1 MPASTTYRTWQ
12 VIVERE
18 LFRSLALTLKD
29 LTLFSKYCRERKHYV
44 KHILLEIWLTH
55 RVGNDMDKVC
65 FTEATET
72 LFLELSTWEERGI
85 TLEFGILPFT
95 ARGQRFYPGRSKNFY
110 IRYGPP
116 PRKRSLDGQLRTSDE
131 VKIFDP
137 YGELNPAINVSDLHM
152 PSALD
157 ILGYVHLT
165 FHDDSKPGT
174 SLLAKVDC
182 VSKLLIRRRYMPKI
196 SIQSLSTIVKSLP
209 SLESLQL
216 ERWCYPHPLYHHD
229 RASGIFSLFSQHI
242 HLLISIRL

>member
-1 MPASTTYRTWQ
+1 MIALGKADSSVDISPYATVCKSWQ

-18 LFRSLALTLKD
+18 LFRSLTLTLKD

-72 LFLELSTWEERGI
+72 LFLELSTWEVHGI
-85 TLEFGILPFT
+85 TLEFGIVPWT

-116 PRKRSLDGQLRTSDE
+116 PRKRPLDEHLRNSDDRK
-131 VKIFDP
+131 VFDP
-137 YGELNPAINVSDLHM
+137 YGEPNPVFNVSKFPM
-152 PSALD
+152 NQALD
-157 ILGYVHLT
+157 IPGYAHLT
-165 FHDDSKPGT
+165 FHDDSKVGT

-216 ERWCYPHPLYHHD
+216 ER
-229 RASGIFSLFSQHI
+229 
-242 HLLISIRL
+242 